1 MIDKVGGVI
10 LKDKKILVQRKKNNR
25 EECIIPGGKVEKNE
39 SYESALIREIKEE
52 LNADIEVN
60 EYIGESIHHYPEK
73 DIKLIFYKAKLLSK
87 KVELLEHES
96 CKWITKDEKDK
107 FEFAGADIVEVI
119 YGILNSM
126 DVSIKEFEKIRINK
140 QEKRGAFEKKIYLE
154 EAE

>member
-1 MIDKVGGVI
+1 MIEVVAGVI
-10 LKDKKILVQRKKNNR
+10 YKNNKFLIAQR
-25 EECIIPGGKVEKNE
+25 NLKKAQGGLWEFPGGKVEKNE

-107 FEFAGADIVEVI
+107 FEFAGADKVVFDLI
-119 YGILNSM
+119 
-126 DVSIKEFEKIRINK
+126 
-140 QEKRGAFEKKIYLE
+140 
-154 EAE
+154 